1 MTRWQRTGQQQTG
14 RQRID
19 RARRDYNKWAAN
31 QTLEDFALRFT
42 AKGARRWS
50 VAQVGHTAFGAVS
63 FLALEAIGGSIT
75 LSYGFAN
82 ASAAMVACALV
93 IFATAL
99 PICVHAAR
107 AGVDIDLLTRGAGF
121 GYLGSTITS
130 LIYASFTFLFFAI
143 ESVILAMALELCL
156 GVPQGIGYLVSAV
169 VVIPLVTYGI
179 SAISRFQMW
188 TQPIFLA
195 LNILPVAAIALREPA
210 DFAAWHGFPGS
221 EGEGFTFLSFGAAA
235 SVTIAL
241 IVQVGEQVDF
251 LRFLPDPSPDR
262 GRHLAGWWTA
272 LLACGPGWIVTGLLK
287 LFAGSFL
294 AVVLVRHGVPR
305 DLAAQ
310 PPRMY
315 ARAFAALVGPGP
327 LSLALTCLLVVTCQ
341 LKINVTN
348 AYAGSIAWSNFFSRL
363 THLHPGRVVWLVF
376 NVLVALLVM
385 EVGVY
390 RALEQTLAFYSS
402 VAVAWVGA
410 LVADL
415 VVNKPLGLSPPG
427 IEFKRAHLYD
437 INPVGVGAMAAA
449 IVVATVARLGVFGP
463 LPQAFAPF
471 IALAVSLVTAPLIAW
486 ATRGRYYLARAP
498 SRMAGTGPAMA
509 DARPCCLCENA
520 FEPEDMAACPAYGG
534 PICSL
539 CCSLDVRCHDL
550 CKPHGRLHVQLATAV
565 ERLLPPFLRRLV
577 RPDVGEFL
585 LTFVLLAGVV
595 ALVLALIGVQLTT
608 EHRFAQ
614 ALVSQALVLWAL
626 RNIFLALL
634 IVVGVASWWFHL
646 NRLSRRAAQEETL
659 RQTELLLAEIDA
671 HERTDA
677 ALKKAKEAAETA
689 NVAKSRYVVGLSHEL
704 RTPLNAIMGYAQL
717 LERDDALP
725 ARSRQQVAVMRRNTN
740 HLAAL
745 IDGLLDIAKI
755 EAGKLDLARDE
766 VAIHALVAQVAEPFA
781 AQALA
786 KGVGFRVGVA
796 PDLPPAV
803 AVDGKRLRQ
812 ILINLL
818 SNAVKFTDRGSV
830 DLAVTYRNQVA
841 DIAVSDTGPGIA
853 AADHERIFV
862 PFERL
867 AAGRAAP
874 GTGLGLTIC
883 RLLSNVMGG
892 DLGVTSALG
901 QGSTFRLR
909 LFMPRLDMAP
919 RSLMPNVHG
928 GAPAGRDIRIL
939 LVDDD
944 PVHCD
949 IVATALTR
957 AGFDTHDAGDAEAA
971 LALAREIAFDIFI
984 LDIELPD
991 LDGWCLAERLRENG
1005 HQAPVI
1011 MLSASAVA
1019 EHRSA
1024 VALPFHDAFLM
1035 KPVDLDQLRAAVS
1048 RLLALEPEPEGRAA
1062 RAQGDV
1068 TTLEPAAIPGAGD
1081 LDRLIHLC
1089 EIGFT
1094 RGLRDALHAIAE
1106 ADTGKRPFTD
1116 ILLAHLDEID
1126 LGGMMRALDAV
1137 HGMVT

>member
-1 MTRWQRTGQQQTG
+1 MTG
-14 RQRID
+14 RHRID
-19 RARRDYNKWAAN
+19 RARREYNKWAAN

-63 FLALEAIGGSIT
+63 FLAMEAIGGSIT

-82 ASAAMVACALV
+82 ATAAMVASALV

-99 PICVHAAR
+99 PICVHAAK

-156 GVPQGIGYLVSAV
+156 GIPQGLGYLVSAV

-179 SAISRFQMW
+179 SAISRFQLW

-195 LNILPVAAIALREPA
+195 LNVLPVAAIAVHNPQDL
-210 DFAAWHGFPGS
+210 AAWRGF
-221 EGEGFTFLSFGAAA
+221 EGAEGGHLTLISLGAAA

-251 LRFLPDPSPDR
+251 LRFLPDR
-262 GRHLAGWWTA
+262 GRRPAGWWAA
-272 LLACGPGWIVTGLLK
+272 LLTCGPGWIAIGLLK
-287 LFAGSFL
+287 LLAGSFL
-294 AVVLVRHGVPR
+294 AVVLLRQGLPR
-305 DLAAQ
+305 ELAAQ

-327 LSLALTCLLVVTCQ
+327 LSLALTCLLVITCQ

-385 EVGVY
+385 ELGVY
-390 RALEQTLAFYSS
+390 RALEQTLTFYSS

-415 VVNKPLGLSPPG
+415 VINKPLGLSPPG

-437 INPVGVGAMAAA
+437 INPVGIGAMAAA
-449 IVVATVARLGVFGP
+449 ITAAGVARFGVLGP

-486 ATRGRYYLARAP
+486 ATGGRYYLARTP
-498 SRMAGTGPAMA
+498 SRAP
-509 DARPCCLCENA
+509 DAPGARLCCLCENT
-520 FEPEDMAACPAYGG
+520 FEPEDMARCPAYDG

-550 CKPHGRLHVQLATAV
+550 CKPHARLHVQLATGL
-565 ERLLPPFLRRLV
+565 ERLLPPSVRRLV
-577 RPDVGEFL
+577 RPDVAEFL
-585 LTFVLLAGVV
+585 LTFVLLAGIV
-595 ALVLALIGVQLTT
+595 ALVLALIGVQLATD
-608 EHRFAQ
+608 HRFAQ
-614 ALVSQALVLWAL
+614 ALVSSAL

-634 IVVGVASWWFHL
+634 IIVGVASWWFHL
-646 NRLSRRAAQEETL
+646 NRLSRRAAQDESL

-677 ALKKAKEAAETA
+677 ALKKAKEAAEAA

-725 ARSRQQVAVMRRNTN
+725 ARSRGQVAVMRRNTN

-766 VAIHALVAQVAEPFA
+766 VAIHALVAQIAEPFA
-781 AQALA
+781 AQAGA
-786 KGVGFRVGVA
+786 KGIGFSTAIA
-796 PDLPPAV
+796 PDLPQVV

-818 SNAVKFTDRGSV
+818 SNAVKFTGQGSV
-830 DLAVTYRNQVA
+830 ELAVTYRNQVA
-841 DIAVSDTGPGIA
+841 DFAVSDTGPGIA
-853 AADHERIFV
+853 DADHERIFV

-867 AAGRAAP
+867 PAGRMEA

-892 DLGVTSALG
+892 DLGVTSAPG

-909 LFMPRLDMAP
+909 LFMPRLDVAP
-919 RSLMPNVHG
+919 PLMGPDVFG
-928 GAPAGRDIRIL
+928 GALAGRDMRIL

-957 AGFDTHDAGDAEAA
+957 AGFDVHDTGDAEAG
-971 LALAREIAFDIFI
+971 LALVRDIAFDLFI
-984 LDIELPD
+984 LDIELPR
-991 LDGWCLAERLRENG
+991 LDGWRLAERLREGG
-1005 HQAPVI
+1005 HKAPVV
-1011 MLSASAVA
+1011 MLSASAMA

-1035 KPVDLDQLRAAVS
+1035 KPVDLDQLLAAVS
-1048 RLLALEPEPEGRAA
+1048 RLLVLDPEPERRATRVRGVVAGLERAA
-1062 RAQGDV
+1062 LPD
-1068 TTLEPAAIPGAGD
+1068 PGD
-1081 LDRLIHLC
+1081 LDRLVHLC
-1089 EIGFT
+1089 EIGFA
-1094 RGLRDALHAIAE
+1094 RGLRDALHAIGD
-1106 ADTGKRPFTD
+1106 ADARKRPFTD
-1116 ILLAHLDEID
+1116 ILLAHLDEVD
-1126 LGGMMRALDAV
+1126 LGGIMRALESV
-1137 HGMVT
+1137 HGMVTT

>member
-1 MTRWQRTGQQQTG
+1 MTG

-50 VAQVGHTAFGAVS
+50 AAQVGHTAFGAVS

-82 ASAAMVACALV
+82 ASAAMVASALV

-99 PICVHAAR
+99 PICIHAAR

-156 GVPQGIGYLVSAV
+156 GIPQGVGYLVSAV

-179 SAISRFQMW
+179 SAISRFQLW
-188 TQPIFLA
+188 TQPVFLA
-195 LNILPVAAIALREPA
+195 LNILPVAAIALHNPQ
-210 DFAAWHGFPGS
+210 DLAAWGGFPGA
-221 EGEGFTFLSFGAAA
+221 EGEGFTLLSFGAAA

-251 LRFLPDPSPDR
+251 LRFLPDPKTAR
-262 GRHLAGWWTA
+262 GTRSAGWWTA

-294 AVVLVRHGVPR
+294 AVVLVRQGAPR
-305 DLAAQ
+305 ELAAQ

-385 EVGVY
+385 EIGVY

-415 VVNKPLGLSPPG
+415 VINKPLGLSPPG

-449 IVVATVARLGVFGP
+449 IVVASAARLDAFGP

-471 IALAVSLVTAPLIAW
+471 IALAVSLATAPLIAW
-486 ATRGRYYLARAP
+486 ATGGRYYLARTP
-498 SRMAGTGPAMA
+498 SPTP
-509 DARPCCLCENA
+509 DTPQARLCCLCENA
-520 FEPEDMAACPAYGG
+520 FEPEDMARCPAYDG

-550 CKPHGRLHVQLATAV
+550 CKPHGRLHVQLAAGV
-565 ERLLPPFLRRLV
+565 ERLLPAFMRRLV

-595 ALVLALIGVQLTT
+595 ALVMALIGVQLAT

-614 ALVSQALVLWAL
+614 ALVSSAL

-677 ALKKAKEAAETA
+677 ALKKAKEAAEAA

-717 LERDDALP
+717 LERDEALP
-725 ARSRQQVAVMRRNTN
+725 ARSRQQVSVMRRNTN

-766 VAIHALVAQVAEPFA
+766 VAIHALVAQIAEPFA
-781 AQALA
+781 AQAA
-786 KGVGFRVGVA
+786 GKGIGFRSIVS
-796 PDLPPAV
+796 PDLPPVV
-803 AVDGKRLRQ
+803 AVDQKRLRQ

-818 SNAVKFTDRGSV
+818 SNAVKFTDAGSV
-830 DLAVTYRNQVA
+830 DLTVTYRNQVA
-841 DIAVSDTGPGIA
+841 DFAVSDTGPGIA
-853 AADHERIFV
+853 ATDQERIFV

-867 AAGRAAP
+867 RAGRSEA

-883 RLLSNVMGG
+883 RLLSSVMGG
-892 DLGVTSALG
+892 DLGVVSAPG

-909 LFMPRLDMAP
+909 LFMPRLDVARPLLAP
-919 RSLMPNVHG
+919 DELGLASNG
-928 GAPAGRDIRIL
+928 SDIRIL

-957 AGFDTHDAGDAEAA
+957 AGFDVHDVTDAEAG
-971 LALAREIAFDIFI
+971 LALARGIAFDLFI
-984 LDIELPD
+984 LDIELPGM
-991 LDGWCLAERLRENG
+991 DGWSLAERLRETEYLE
-1005 HQAPVI
+1005 APVI
-1011 MLSASAVA
+1011 MVSASGIG
-1019 EHRSA
+1019 EHRA
-1024 VALPFHDAFLM
+1024 ATAAPFHDAFLM
-1035 KPVDLDQLRAAVS
+1035 KPVDLDQLLAAVS
-1048 RLLALEPEPEGRAA
+1048 RLLRLDPEPDARAA
-1062 RAQGDV
+1062 RARGRVTDLDV
-1068 TTLEPAAIPGAGD
+1068 TALPGSD
-1081 LDRLIHLC
+1081 EFERLIRLC

-1094 RGLRDALHAIAE
+1094 RGLRDTLEAIAG
-1106 ADTGKRPFTD
+1106 ADARKRPFTD

-1126 LGGMMRALDAV
+1126 LGGVMRALESV
-1137 HGMVT
+1137 HGMAT

>member
-1 MTRWQRTGQQQTG
+1 MTG

-63 FLALEAIGGSIT
+63 FLALETIGGSIT

-82 ASAAMVACALV
+82 ASAAMVASALV

-121 GYLGSTITS
+121 GYIGSTITS

-156 GVPQGIGYLVSAV
+156 GIPQGVGYLVSAI

-179 SAISRFQMW
+179 SAISRFQLW

-195 LNILPVAAIALREPA
+195 LNILPVAAIALHEPQ
-210 DFAAWHGFPGS
+210 DLAAWRGFHGT
-221 EGEGFTFLSFGAAA
+221 EGGGFTLLSFGAAA

-251 LRFLPDPSPDR
+251 LRFLPDPPP
-262 GRHLAGWWTA
+262 GRRSVGWWTA
-272 LLACGPGWIVTGLLK
+272 LLACGPGWVVTGLLK
-287 LFAGSFL
+287 LLAGSFL
-294 AVVLVRHGVPR
+294 AVVLFHHGLSR
-305 DLAAQ
+305 ELAAE

-385 EVGVY
+385 ELGVY
-390 RALEQTLAFYSS
+390 RALEQTLAAYSS

-437 INPVGVGAMAAA
+437 VNPVGVGAMAAA
-449 IVVATVARLGVFGP
+449 IVTAMVARTGLLGP
-463 LPQAFAPF
+463 LPQAVAPF
-471 IALAVSLVTAPLIAW
+471 IALLVALVTAPLIAW
-486 ATRGRYYLARAP
+486 ATGGRYYLARIP
-498 SRMAGTGPAMA
+498 SRVPDTAE
-509 DARPCCLCENA
+509 ARLCCLCENS
-520 FEPEDMAACPAYGG
+520 FEPEDMARCPAYDG

-550 CKPHGRLHVQLATAV
+550 CKPHGRLHVQLAAGA
-565 ERLLPPFLRRLV
+565 ERLLPALV
-577 RPDVGEFL
+577 RRIVRPHVAEFL
-585 LTFVLLAGVV
+585 LTFALLAGIV
-595 ALVLALIGVQLTT
+595 ALVMALIGMQLATD
-608 EHRFAQ
+608 HRFA
-614 ALVSQALVLWAL
+614 ASLLSSAL
-626 RNIFLALL
+626 RNILLALL
-634 IVVGVASWWFHL
+634 IVVAVASWWFHL

-659 RQTELLLAEIDA
+659 RQTELLLAEIEA

-677 ALKKAKEAAETA
+677 ALKKAKEAAEAA

-717 LERDDALP
+717 LERDTALP
-725 ARSRQQVAVMRRNTN
+725 ARSCQQVAVMRRNAN

-766 VAIHALVAQVAEPFA
+766 VGIHALVAQIAEPFA
-781 AQALA
+781 AQAAA
-786 KGVGFRVGVA
+786 KGLGFHTA
-796 PDLPPAV
+796 IAIDLPAVV

-818 SNAVKFTDRGSV
+818 SNAVKFTWEGDV
-830 DLAVTYRNQVA
+830 NLAVTYRNQVA
-841 DIAVSDTGPGIA
+841 DFAVSDSGPGIA
-853 AADHERIFV
+853 AADHERIFT

-867 AAGRAAP
+867 QGGRAEA

-883 RLLSNVMGG
+883 RLLANVMGG
-892 DLGVTSALG
+892 DLGIASAPG
-901 QGSTFRLR
+901 RGSTFRLR
-909 LFMPRLDMAP
+909 LFMPRLDVARASVLPDVPGTP
-919 RSLMPNVHG
+919 RA
-928 GAPAGRDIRIL
+928 GADLRIL

-949 IVATALTR
+949 IVATMLTR
-957 AGFDTHDAGDAEAA
+957 AGFDVYDAPDAEAG
-971 LALAREIAFDIFI
+971 LALARDLAFDLFI
-984 LDIELPD
+984 LDIELPG
-991 LDGWCLAERLRENG
+991 LNGWRLAEQLRDTARLA
-1005 HQAPVI
+1005 APVI
-1011 MLSASAVA
+1011 MLSASAIE

-1035 KPVDLDQLRAAVS
+1035 KPVDLDQLSATVS
-1048 RLLALEPEPEGRAA
+1048 RLLSLDLKPDA
-1062 RAQGDV
+1062 RALPKRGTVGELDMAS
-1068 TTLEPAAIPGAGD
+1068 LPEAGD
-1081 LDRLIHLC
+1081 FDRLVHLC

-1094 RGLRDALHAIAE
+1094 RGLRDALHAIVD
-1106 ADTGKRPFTD
+1106 ADARKRPFTD
-1116 ILLAHLDEID
+1116 MMLAHLDEVD

-1137 HGMVT
+1137 HGMAT

>member
-1 MTRWQRTGQQQTG
+1 MTG

-19 RARRDYNKWAAN
+19 RARREYNKWAAN

-50 VAQVGHTAFGAVS
+50 ATQVGHTAFGAVS

-82 ASAAMVACALV
+82 ASAAMAASALV

-143 ESVILAMALELCL
+143 ESVILAMALQLCL
-156 GVPQGIGYLVSAV
+156 GIPQGVGYLISAV

-195 LNILPVAAIALREPA
+195 LNILPVAAIALRNPQ
-210 DFAAWHGFPGS
+210 DLAAWRGF
-221 EGEGFTFLSFGAAA
+221 EGADGGGFSLLSFGAAA

-251 LRFLPDPSPDR
+251 LRFLPDR
-262 GRHLAGWWTA
+262 GHGSASWWTA

-287 LFAGSFL
+287 LLAGSFL
-294 AVVLVRHGVPR
+294 AVVLVRHGLSR
-305 DLAAQ
+305 ELAAQ

-385 EVGVY
+385 ELGVY
-390 RALEQTLAFYSS
+390 KALEQTLAFYSS

-410 LVADL
+410 IVADL
-415 VVNKPLGLSPPG
+415 VINKPLGLSPPG

-449 IVVATVARLGVFGP
+449 IVAASLARLGVLGA
-463 LPQAFAPF
+463 LPQAIAPF

-486 ATRGRYYLARAP
+486 GTGGRYYLARAP
-498 SRMAGTGPAMA
+498 CAPQPWEAS
-509 DARPCCLCENA
+509 AREARSCCLCENT
-520 FEPEDMAACPAYGG
+520 FEPEDMARCPAYDG

-550 CKPHGRLHVQLATAV
+550 CKPHGRLHVQLAAGV
-565 ERLLPPFLRRLV
+565 DRVLPSFARGLV
-577 RPDVGEFL
+577 RPHVGEFL
-585 LTFVLLAGVV
+585 LTFALLAGTV
-595 ALVLALIGVQLTT
+595 ALVLALIGVQLATD
-608 EHRFAQ
+608 HRFAETM
-614 ALVSQALVLWAL
+614 LSSAL

-677 ALKKAKEAAETA
+677 ALKRAKEAAEAA

-717 LERDDALP
+717 LDRDDALP
-725 ARSRQQVAVMRRNTN
+725 PRPRQQVAVMRRNAN

-766 VAIHALVAQVAEPFA
+766 VAIHALVAQIAEPFA
-781 AQALA
+781 AQAAA
-786 KGVGFRVGVA
+786 KGIGFGSTVS
-796 PDLPPAV
+796 PDLPSVV
-803 AVDGKRLRQ
+803 AVDQKRLRQ

-818 SNAVKFTDRGSV
+818 SNAVKFTRHGRV
-830 DLAVTYRNQVA
+830 GLTVTYRNQVA
-841 DIAVSDTGPGIA
+841 DFTVSDTGPGIA
-853 AADHERIFV
+853 AADHDRIFV

-867 AAGRAAP
+867 PAGRAEA

-892 DLGVTSALG
+892 DLGVASALG

-909 LFMPRLDMAP
+909 LFMPRLDVARPAMVAEGP
-919 RSLMPNVHG
+919 
-928 GAPAGRDIRIL
+928 GASHPGEDMRIL

-957 AGFDTHDAGDAEAA
+957 AGFDVHDTTDAEAG
-971 LALAREIAFDIFI
+971 LALVRDVAFDLFI
-984 LDIELPD
+984 VDIELPGIN
-991 LDGWCLAERLRENG
+991 GWRLAERLRESE
-1005 HQAPVI
+1005 HLKAPVI
-1011 MLSASAVA
+1011 MLSASAIE

-1024 VALPFHDAFLM
+1024 IALPFHDAFLM
-1035 KPVDLDQLRAAVS
+1035 KPVDLDQLLATVS
-1048 RLLALEPEPEGRAA
+1048 RLLSLDPPPEGHAARGRGAVIELDRTALPEPD
-1062 RAQGDV
+1062 DV
-1068 TTLEPAAIPGAGD
+1068 
-1081 LDRLIHLC
+1081 DRLIHLC

-1094 RGLRDALHAIAE
+1094 RGLRDALHAITE
-1106 ADTGKRPFTD
+1106 ADGRKRPFTD

-1126 LGGMMRALDAV
+1126 LGGLMRALESV
-1137 HGMVT
+1137 HGMAT

>member
-1 MTRWQRTGQQQTG
+1 MTG

-50 VAQVGHTAFGAVS
+50 ATQVGHTAFGAVS

-82 ASAAMVACALV
+82 ASAAMVASALV

-156 GVPQGIGYLVSAV
+156 GIPQGVGYLVSAV

-179 SAISRFQMW
+179 SAISRFQLW

-195 LNILPVAAIALREPA
+195 LNILPVAAIALHNPA
-210 DFAAWHGFPGS
+210 DLAAWHDFPGAS
-221 EGEGFTFLSFGAAA
+221 GEGFTLLSFGAAA

-251 LRFLPDPSPDR
+251 LRFLPDLKTAR
-262 GRHLAGWWTA
+262 GTRSAGWWTA

-294 AVVLVRHGVPR
+294 AVVLVRQGVPR
-305 DLAAQ
+305 ELAAQ

-385 EVGVY
+385 ELGVY
-390 RALEQTLAFYSS
+390 EALEQTLAFYSS

-415 VVNKPLGLSPPG
+415 VINKPLGLSPPG

-437 INPVGVGAMAAA
+437 INPVGGGAMAVA
-449 IVVATVARLGVFGP
+449 IVVASAARLGAFGS

-471 IALAVSLVTAPLIAW
+471 IALAVSLATAPLIAW
-486 ATRGRYYLARAP
+486 ATGGRYYLARTP
-498 SRMAGTGPAMA
+498 SRTP
-509 DARPCCLCENA
+509 DTPQARLCCLCENT
-520 FEPEDMAACPAYGG
+520 FEPEDMARCPAYDG

-550 CKPHGRLHVQLATAV
+550 CKPHGRLHVQLASGV
-565 ERLLPPFLRRLV
+565 ERVLPAFMRRLV

-595 ALVLALIGVQLTT
+595 ALVLALIGVQLATD
-608 EHRFAQ
+608 HRLAAPLLSSAF
-614 ALVSQALVLWAL
+614 

-646 NRLSRRAAQEETL
+646 NRLSRRAAQDESL

-677 ALKKAKEAAETA
+677 ALKKAKEAAEAA

-717 LERDDALP
+717 LERDEALP
-725 ARSRQQVAVMRRNTN
+725 ARSRQQVGVMRRNTN

-766 VAIHALVAQVAEPFA
+766 VAIHTLVAQIAEPFA
-781 AQALA
+781 AQAA
-786 KGVGFRVGVA
+786 ARGIGFRSIVS
-796 PDLPPAV
+796 PDLPPVV
-803 AVDGKRLRQ
+803 AVDQKRLRQ

-818 SNAVKFTDRGSV
+818 SNAVKFTHQGSV
-830 DLAVTYRNQVA
+830 DLTVTYRNQVA
-841 DIAVSDTGPGIA
+841 DFAVSDTGPGIA

-867 AAGRAAP
+867 RAGRSEA

-883 RLLSNVMGG
+883 RLLSSVMGG
-892 DLGVTSALG
+892 DLGVVSAPG

-909 LFMPRLDMAP
+909 LFMPRLDVARPLMAP
-919 RSLMPNVHG
+919 DGLGLALS
-928 GAPAGRDIRIL
+928 GADIRIL

-957 AGFDTHDAGDAEAA
+957 AGFDVHEVADAEAG
-971 LALAREIAFDIFI
+971 LALVRDIAFDLFI
-984 LDIELPD
+984 LDIELPGM
-991 LDGWCLAERLRENG
+991 DGWRMAERLRGTG
-1005 HQAPVI
+1005 HRKAPVI
-1011 MLSASAVA
+1011 MVSASGIG
-1019 EHRSA
+1019 EHRPAMAEPS
-1024 VALPFHDAFLM
+1024 HDAFLM
-1035 KPVDLDQLRAAVS
+1035 KPVDLD
-1048 RLLALEPEPEGRAA
+1048 RLLAAISQLLRLDPEPDARAA
-1062 RAQGDV
+1062 RA
-1068 TTLEPAAIPGAGD
+1068 PGRMSD
-1081 LDRLIHLC
+1081 LDRTALPGSDDFERLIRLC

-1094 RGLRDALHAIAE
+1094 RGLRDALEAIAD
-1106 ADTGKRPFTD
+1106 ADARKRPFTD

-1126 LGGMMRALDAV
+1126 LGGLMRALESV
-1137 HGMVT
+1137 HGMAT